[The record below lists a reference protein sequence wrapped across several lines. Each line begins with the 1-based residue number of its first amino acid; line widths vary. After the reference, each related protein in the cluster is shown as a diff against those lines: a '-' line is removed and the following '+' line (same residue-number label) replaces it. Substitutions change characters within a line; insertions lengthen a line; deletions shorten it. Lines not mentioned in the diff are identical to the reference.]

1 MRRGQSFSD
10 QSRYGSSMYPEHDT
24 IFTWAAPPLKIGL
37 GAADETGYEVARRG
51 ADRAL
56 IVTDAGIAAT
66 GWPERIAHSARTQG
80 VECVIY
86 DGVHVEPTDASVLAA
101 VDFSRS
107 IGRWDAI
114 VAVGGGSAIDTAKA
128 VNLLTNNP
136 GELADYLNAP
146 VGKALAPANPLRPMI
161 AIPTTAGTGSEC
173 TAMSILDV
181 LKLQVK
187 TGISHPAL
195 RPSLAIVDPQ
205 LTVSMPASVTAAC
218 GMDVLCHAVESLT
231 ARPYTAVPRKSPE
244 ERVVYCGANPISDIW
259 AEQAIAMLS
268 RSLRAAV
275 WNGDDLE
282 VRTDVMLAAT
292 YAGMGFGNA
301 GVHIPHANAYPIAGR
316 VREYHPAGY
325 RGEEP
330 LVPHGQ
336 AVSLTAPAAFRF
348 TFAAAPDRHIRA
360 AQLLDRGRRA
370 TADEEKL
377 PAALTAL
384 MRDIDIPSGIGAVG
398 FTESDLDALAD
409 GARTQHRLLA
419 QAPKPPSDA
428 DLRAIFAQSLS
439 NW

>member
-1 MRRGQSFSD
+1 MRRIQ
-10 QSRYGSSMYPEHDT
+10 YPEHDT
-24 IFTWAAPPLKIGL
+24 VFTWAAPALKIGL
-37 GAADETGYEVARRG
+37 GAVDETGYELARRG
-51 ADRAL
+51 VDRAL

-66 GWPERIAHSARTQG
+66 GWPDRIAENARAQG

-86 DGVHVEPTDASVLAA
+86 DGVHIEPTDASVLAA
-101 VDFSRS
+101 LDFARS
-107 IGRWDAI
+107 AGSWGAI
-114 VAVGGGSAIDTAKA
+114 VALGGGSSIDTAKA
-128 VNLLTNNP
+128 VNLLANNP

-146 VGKALAPANPLRPMI
+146 VGKALAPVNPLRPMI

-205 LTVSMPASVTAAC
+205 LTVSMPAAVTAAC

-231 ARPYTAVPRKSPE
+231 ARPYTAVARKSPE
-244 ERVVYCGANPISDIW
+244 ERVVYCGANPISDLW
-259 AEQAIAMLS
+259 AEQAIAALS
-268 RSLRAAV
+268 RSLHAAV
-275 WNGDDLE
+275 ENGDDLA

-325 RGEEP
+325 PGDEP

-348 TFAAAPDRHIRA
+348 TFGANPERHVRA
-360 AQLLDRGRRA
+360 AQLLDPGRQTTPDA
-370 TADEEKL
+370 EKL
-377 PAALTAL
+377 PAALIGL
-384 MRDIDIPSGIGAVG
+384 MRGLGIPSGIGAVG
-398 FTESDLDALAD
+398 YTEADLDVLVE
-409 GARTQHRLLA
+409 GAVSQRRLLA
-419 QAPKPPSDA
+419 QAPKQPSAA
-428 DLRAIFAQSLS
+428 DLRAIFAESLA